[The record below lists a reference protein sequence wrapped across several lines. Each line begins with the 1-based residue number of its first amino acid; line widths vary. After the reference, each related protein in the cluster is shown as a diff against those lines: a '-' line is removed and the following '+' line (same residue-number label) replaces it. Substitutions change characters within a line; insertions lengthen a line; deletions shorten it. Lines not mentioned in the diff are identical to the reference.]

1 VIQREQAEIVTVVA
15 APPPEAEGPLGNP
28 FIDDVVR
35 MLAPKQSVR
44 HRVIR
49 AASVL
54 DIDIGLDQVT
64 RPPFHGRVRLQII
77 GHSVSGILS
86 LGNCWLP
93 EATQLDNACRYPF
106 YALDTT
112 PAALGLLAKYVGK
125 ISEVLLVGCN
135 IGSASSFGYAV
146 NGRTL
151 TYTLTELFQCTV
163 RGADDI
169 VGADEFDQHGWYS
182 PGQHSRRP
190 KGWRWIEDMPPTW
203 IDPGTDSVRYHR
215 ASTVISFEVQ
225 AITGTALPVPRFDNR
240 IVLEPTIQ
248 LACRQF
254 DGPKPPSALAEVSL
268 DTDQGPAQ
276 LLCGGRF
283 LRVFDTYYIVEKQ
296 PQLSAL
302 LTEKLWRAPASEL
315 SAASSLDEPAPGA
328 RKSTHYRR

>member
-15 APPPEAEGPLGNP
+15 CPPPDAEGPLGNP

-35 MLAPKQSVR
+35 MLMPRQSAR

-54 DIDIGLDQVT
+54 DVDIGLDQIM
-64 RPPFHGRVRLQII
+64 RAPFQGRVRLQII

-86 LGNCWLP
+86 LGNFWLP
-93 EATQLDNACRYPF
+93 EATQLENACRYPF

-151 TYTLTELFQCTV
+151 TYTLAELFQCTV

-169 VGADEFDQHGWYS
+169 VGADEFDQHGWYA
-182 PGQHSRRP
+182 PAQHSRRP
-190 KGWRWIEDMPPTW
+190 KGWRWVEDMPPTW

-215 ASTVISFEVQ
+215 ARTVISFEVQ
-225 AITGTALPVPRFDNR
+225 AITGTALPVPGFSDP
-240 IVLEPTIQ
+240 ITLDPPIQ

-254 DGPKPPSALAEVSL
+254 DGPQPPSALAEVSL

-283 LRVFDTYYIVEKQ
+283 LRVADTYYVVEKQ

-302 LTEKLWRAPASEL
+302 LTAKLWKAPAPEP
-315 SAASSLDEPAPGA
+315 SAASAVDRPAPDA
-328 RKSTHYRR
+328 RSSTYYRR

>member
-1 VIQREQAEIVTVVA
+1 MVA
-15 APPPEAEGPLGNP
+15 CPPPEAQGPLGNP

-35 MLAPKQSVR
+35 LLTPKQSAR

-54 DIDIGLDQVT
+54 DIDIGLGRVMS
-64 RPPFHGRVRLQII
+64 PPFRGGVRLQII

-86 LGNCWLP
+86 LGNFWLP
-93 EATQLDNACRYPF
+93 ETTQLENACRYPF

-151 TYTLTELFQCTV
+151 TYTLSELFQCMV

-169 VGADEFDQHGWYS
+169 VGPDEFDQHGWYA
-182 PGQHSRRP
+182 PAAHTRRP
-190 KGWRWIEDMPPTW
+190 KGWRWVEDMPPTW

-215 ASTVISFEVQ
+215 ARTVLSFEVL
-225 AITGTALPVPRFDNR
+225 AITGTALPVPGFARP
-240 IVLEPTIQ
+240 IVLAPPIQ

-283 LRVFDTYYIVEKQ
+283 LHVSNTYYVVEKH
-296 PQLSAL
+296 PQLSTL
-302 LTEKLWRAPASEL
+302 LTEMLWKLPATEPT
-315 SAASSLDEPAPGA
+315 AASSVDAPGSPDA
-328 RKSTHYRR
+328 RSSTYYRR